1 MIPFLCNNRSICI
14 SLLEVIVKAK
24 VLDNVEWYDLFQVVN
39 SDDNLL
45 QTKRIHIGF
54 AAESEIKR
62 LLQTKNLI
70 QKLVGLKLIEFN
82 SGDEALADYSKFLMN
97 EVIQSREK
105 FIDFKRDECRLDD
118 FFFQKLGMRIVI
130 PRSQWFWK

>member
-1 MIPFLCNNRSICI
+1 M
-14 SLLEVIVKAK
+14 
-24 VLDNVEWYDLFQVVN
+24 FQVVN

-70 QKLVGLKLIEFN
+70 QKLVSLKLIEFN

-130 PRSQWFWK
+130 PRSQ